1 MPKENKKRGRRDER
15 KKRKHEHE
23 HEHPAEEE
31 KVQHKRSRI
40 EDQQDFVAFAADGAD
55 KNGEEQQAQAGPDGD
70 MVFYGMLDEEEQ
82 EYFKRADDL
91 LELNQFEDPE
101 ARSLFLANVYREADG
116 KELKLANSQSCSRL
130 MERLIQLSDTK
141 QLKTLFQKFSGHF
154 LNLIQHRF
162 ASHCCEA
169 LFIQSAPVVSEE
181 LIHPPD
187 DAYIDPQDVQVS
199 MENLFLFAINELKGN
214 LGYLMTD
221 KFASHALRVLL
232 VVLAGEPL
240 ERTAHRSLLHS
251 KKKEKVTVVQAD
263 KNGNI
268 LESRSVPES
277 FIEAMEQMIKSS
289 VAGLDSTY
297 LRALATH
304 QTGNPALQLLVRLE
318 LGQFGKQR
326 AKDETSIIRTLLPD
340 DPITEGTDS
349 YKFLN
354 GQIYDPIGS
363 RLVETIVEF
372 APGKMFKALYR
383 ELFKERIGS
392 IARNEIAGYVVTKV
406 LARLSKEDLQD
417 AMEKIL
423 PQIPNMVER
432 NRTVVIKTL
441 IERCAARSVD
451 TAPIAA
457 KLETA
462 LSSPN
467 GFDITRLLR
476 LGEAVTADGGKATSN
491 GQAATNQSGSD
502 SLHGS
507 LLAQAMLAVDGP
519 LSALV
524 FDSLARLGT
533 PLALNVARSA
543 SASRALQ
550 GALTSPIATIIFRR
564 KMIQQFYG
572 HIGEMALDP
581 SASHV
586 IDAIWQ
592 GTHGLAFIRE
602 RIAEELAENE
612 AALRES
618 FVGRKVWRNWKM
630 DLYKRHRSEWVSQ
643 SRNNA
648 GDGAFV
654 PFPENGADKKKG
666 RGPKPGGIEAARARK
681 LAARQGQNKDRE
693 GDKKKGRERG
703 SHRANG
709 RA

>member
-1 MPKENKKRGRRDER
+1 MPKENKKRGRREER
-15 KKRKHEHE
+15 KKRKHEHRHVE
-23 HEHPAEEE
+23 DESQSKRTRLDDQNDYVALGGEPAENFGGE
-31 KVQHKRSRI
+31 QP
-40 EDQQDFVAFAADGAD
+40 DQTR
-55 KNGEEQQAQAGPDGD
+55 PDED

-82 EYFKRADDL
+82 EYFKRADEL

-101 ARSLFLANVYREADG
+101 SRSLFLANVYREADG

-141 QLKTLFQKFSGHF
+141 QLKNLFQKFSGHF

-169 LFIQSAPVVSEE
+169 LFIQSAPVVTEE
-181 LIHPPD
+181 LIHPPED
-187 DAYIDPQDVQVS
+187 QYIDPQDVQVS
-199 MENLFLFAINELKGN
+199 MENLFLYAINELEGN

-221 KFASHALRVLL
+221 RFASHALRVLL

-240 ERTAHRSLLHS
+240 ARSSHRSLLHS
-251 KKKEKVTVVQAD
+251 RKKEKVTISHAE
-263 KNGNI
+263 KPTENI
-268 LESRSVPES
+268 LESRSVPGS
-277 FIEAMEQMIKSS
+277 FIQAMEKMIKSS
-289 VAGLDSTY
+289 VAGLDTTY

-326 AKDETSIIRTLLPD
+326 AKDEASVIRTLLPD

-349 YKFLN
+349 YKFIN
-354 GQIYDPIGS
+354 GLIYDPIGS
-363 RLVETIVEF
+363 RLVECIVEF
-372 APGKMFKALYR
+372 APGKMFKALYKA
-383 ELFKERIGS
+383 LFRERIGS
-392 IARNEIAGYVVTKV
+392 LARNEVAGYVVMKV
-406 LARLSKEDLQD
+406 LERLSKEDLEE
-417 AMEKIL
+417 AMQLIL
-423 PQIPNMVER
+423 PQIPNMVDR

-441 IERCAARSVD
+441 IERCSARSVD
-451 TAPIAA
+451 TTPIAA

-462 LSSPN
+462 FSGPN

-476 LGEAVTADGGKATSN
+476 LGEAVTANGGNATSN
-491 GQAATNQSGSD
+491 GHTASSQTGSD

-519 LSALV
+519 LSALI

-533 PLALNVARSA
+533 PLALNIARSA

-550 GALTSPIATIIFRR
+550 GALTSPTATIIFRR
-564 KMIQQFYG
+564 KVIQQFYG

-654 PFPENGADKKKG
+654 PFPDTAADKKKG
-666 RGPKPGGIEAARARK
+666 KTARTGIEAARARK
-681 LAARQGQNKDRE
+681 LAAKQGKNKDRE
-693 GDKKKGRERG
+693 ADHRNGKERA
-703 SHRANG
+703 SHRAAG

>member
-1 MPKENKKRGRRDER
+1 MPKDNKKRGRREER
-15 KKRKHEHE
+15 KKRKHEHRHVE
-23 HEHPAEEE
+23 DESQSKRTRLDDQNDYVALGGEPAENFGGE
-31 KVQHKRSRI
+31 QP
-40 EDQQDFVAFAADGAD
+40 DQAR
-55 KNGEEQQAQAGPDGD
+55 PDED

-82 EYFKRADDL
+82 EYFKRADEL

-101 ARSLFLANVYREADG
+101 SRSLFLANVYREADG

-141 QLKTLFQKFSGHF
+141 QLKNLFQKFSGHF

-169 LFIQSAPVVSEE
+169 LFIQSAPVVTEE
-181 LIHPPD
+181 LIHPPED
-187 DAYIDPQDVQVS
+187 QYIDPQDVQVS
-199 MENLFLFAINELKGN
+199 MENLFLYAINELEGN

-221 KFASHALRVLL
+221 RFASHALRVLL

-240 ERTAHRSLLHS
+240 ARSSHRSLLHS
-251 KKKEKVTVVQAD
+251 RKKEKVTISHAE
-263 KNGNI
+263 KPTENI
-268 LESRSVPES
+268 LESRSVPGS
-277 FIEAMEQMIKSS
+277 FIQAMEKMIKSS
-289 VAGLDSTY
+289 VAGLDTTY

-326 AKDETSIIRTLLPD
+326 AKDEASIIRTLLPD

-349 YKFLN
+349 YKFIN
-354 GQIYDPIGS
+354 GLIYDPIGS
-363 RLVETIVEF
+363 RLVECIVEF
-372 APGKMFKALYR
+372 APGKMFKALYKA
-383 ELFKERIGS
+383 LFRERIGS
-392 IARNEIAGYVVTKV
+392 LARNEVAGYVVMKV
-406 LARLSKEDLQD
+406 LERLSKEDLEE
-417 AMEKIL
+417 AMQLIL
-423 PQIPNMVER
+423 PQIPNMVDR

-441 IERCAARSVD
+441 IERCSARSVD
-451 TAPIAA
+451 TTPIAA

-462 LSSPN
+462 FSGPN

-476 LGEAVTADGGKATSN
+476 LGEA
-491 GQAATNQSGSD
+491 
-502 SLHGS
+502 
-507 LLAQAMLAVDGP
+507 
-519 LSALV
+519 
-524 FDSLARLGT
+524 
-533 PLALNVARSA
+533 
-543 SASRALQ
+543 
-550 GALTSPIATIIFRR
+550 
-564 KMIQQFYG
+564 QFYG

-654 PFPENGADKKKG
+654 PFPDTAADKKKG
-666 RGPKPGGIEAARARK
+666 KTARTGIEAARARK
-681 LAARQGQNKDRE
+681 LAAKQGKNKDRE
-693 GDKKKGRERG
+693 ADHRNGKERA
-703 SHRANG
+703 SHRAAG

>member
-1 MPKENKKRGRRDER
+1 MPKENKKRGRREER
-15 KKRKHEHE
+15 KKRKLEHHQDE
-23 HEHPAEEE
+23 DENHT
-31 KVQHKRSRI
+31 KRSRL
-40 EDQQDFVAFAADGAD
+40 EDQNDYVALGDAGAE
-55 KNGEEQQAQAGPDGD
+55 NFGGELQEQARPDED

-82 EYFKRADDL
+82 EYFKRADEL

-101 ARSLFLANVYREADG
+101 SRALFLANVYREADG

-141 QLKTLFQKFSGHF
+141 QLKNLFQKFSGHF

-169 LFIQSAPVVSEE
+169 LFIQSAPIVTEE
-181 LIHPPD
+181 MIHPPED
-187 DAYIDPQDVQVS
+187 QYMDPQDVQVS
-199 MENLFLFAINELKGN
+199 MENLFLYAINELDGN

-221 KFASHALRVLL
+221 RFASHTLRVLL

-240 ERTAHRSLLHS
+240 ERSAHRSLLHS
-251 KKKEKVTVVQAD
+251 KKKEKVTVAQAE
-263 KNGNI
+263 KSGNI

-277 FIEAMEQMIKSS
+277 FYPALEKMIKNS

-304 QTGNPALQLLVRLE
+304 QTGNPVLQLLVRLE

-326 AKDETSIIRTLLPD
+326 AKDDKSIIRTLLPD

-349 YKFLN
+349 YKFIN
-354 GQIYDPIGS
+354 GLIYDPIGS

-372 APGKMFKALYR
+372 APGKMFKALHR

-392 IARNEIAGYVVTKV
+392 MARNEIAGYVVTKV
-406 LARLSKEDLQD
+406 LERLSKEDLEE
-417 AMEKIL
+417 AMRLIL

-432 NRTVVIKTL
+432 GRTVVIRTL
-441 IERCAARSVD
+441 IERCSARSVD
-451 TAPIAA
+451 TTAIAA

-462 LSSPN
+462 FSGPN
-467 GFDITRLLR
+467 GFDIARLLR

-491 GQAATNQSGSD
+491 GQTATHQPGSD

-507 LLAQAMLAVDGP
+507 LLAQAMLAVEGP
-519 LSALV
+519 LSTLI

-533 PLALNVARSA
+533 PLALNMARSA
-543 SASRALQ
+543 AASRALQ

-564 KMIQQFYG
+564 KVIQQFYG

-586 IDAIWQ
+586 IDAVWQ

-630 DLYKRHRSEWVSQ
+630 DLYKRHRAEWVSQ
-643 SRNNA
+643 SRKHA

-654 PFPENGADKKKG
+654 PFPDETADTKKG
-666 RGPKPGGIEAARARK
+666 KGAAKSGIEAARARK
-681 LAARQGQNKDRE
+681 LAAKQGKNT
-693 GDKKKGRERG
+693 DKRKGKERW
-703 SHRANG
+703 SHRAAG

>member
-1 MPKENKKRGRRDER
+1 MPKENKKRGRREVR
-15 KKRKHEHE
+15 KKRKLEHT
-23 HEHPAEEE
+23 ADGEENE
-31 KVQHKRSRI
+31 HKRTRV
-40 EDQQDFVAFAADGAD
+40 EDLENQLDYVALGGEDAQ
-55 KNGEEQQAQAGPDGD
+55 KLGEEQQAPEGPAGD

-82 EYFKRADDL
+82 EYFKRADEL
-91 LELNQFEDPE
+91 LELNQFEDAE

-141 QLKTLFQKFSGHF
+141 QLKNLFQKFSGHF

-169 LFIQSAPVVSEE
+169 LFIQSAPIVSEE
-181 LIHPPD
+181 LIHPPE

-199 MENLFLFAINELKGN
+199 MENLFLYAINELEGN

-221 KFASHALRVLL
+221 KFASHTLRVLL

-240 ERTAHRSLLHS
+240 ERSAHKSLLHS
-251 KKKEKVTVVQAD
+251 KKKEKVTVAQSE
-263 KNGNI
+263 KNENI

-277 FIEAMEQMIKSS
+277 FIESMEKMIKNS

-304 QTGNPALQLLVRLE
+304 QTGNPVLQLLVRLE
-318 LGQFGKQR
+318 LDKFGKQR
-326 AKDETSIIRTLLPD
+326 AKDESSIIRTLLPD

-354 GQIYDPIGS
+354 GLIYDPIGS

-372 APGKMFKALYR
+372 APGKMFKALYK
-383 ELFKERIGS
+383 ELFKQRMGTL
-392 IARNEIAGYVVTKV
+392 ARNEIAGYVVTKV
-406 LARLSKEDLQD
+406 LGRLSKEDLQD
-417 AMEKIL
+417 ATELIL
-423 PQIPNMVER
+423 SQIPNMMER
-432 NRTVVIKTL
+432 NRTVVIRTL

-462 LSSPN
+462 LSGPN

-476 LGEAVTADGGKATSN
+476 LGEAVTGDGGKATSN
-491 GQAATNQSGSD
+491 GQTAANPSGSD

-507 LLAQAMLAVDGP
+507 LLAQAMLTVDGP

-533 PLALNVARSA
+533 PLALNMARSA
-543 SASRALQ
+543 SPSRALQ

-654 PFPENGADKKKG
+654 PFPESTVDKKKG
-666 RGPKPGGIEAARARK
+666 KGAKSGIEAARARK
-681 LAARQGQNKDRE
+681 LAAKQGKNKDRE
-693 GDKKKGRERG
+693 GDKKKGKERA

-709 RA
+709 KA

>member
-15 KKRKHEHE
+15 KKRKHEH
-23 HEHPAEEE
+23 HAEEE
-31 KVQHKRSRI
+31 KSQHKRTRV
-40 EDQQDFVAFAADGAD
+40 EDQQDFVALAEPGAE
-55 KNGEEQQAQAGPDGD
+55 KNGEAQAGPDGD

-141 QLKTLFQKFSGHF
+141 QLKNLFQKFSGHF

-181 LIHPPD
+181 LIHPPED
-187 DAYIDPQDVQVS
+187 DYIDPQDVQVS
-199 MENLFLFAINELKGN
+199 MENLFLYAINELQGN

-221 KFASHALRVLL
+221 RFASHALRVLL

-251 KKKEKVTVVQAD
+251 KKKEKVTVAQAE

-268 LESRSVPES
+268 LESRTVPES
-277 FIEAMEQMIKSS
+277 FYQAMDEMIKNS

-354 GQIYDPIGS
+354 GQLYDPIGS

-392 IARNEIAGYVVTKV
+392 VARNEIAGYVVTKV
-406 LARLSKEDLQD
+406 LGRLSKEDLQD

-432 NRTVVIKTL
+432 NRTVVIRTL
-441 IERCAARSVD
+441 IERCVARSVD

-491 GQAATNQSGSD
+491 GQAAANQSGSD

-507 LLAQAMLAVDGP
+507 LLAQAMLTVDGP

-524 FDSLARLGT
+524 FDSLAGLGT

-654 PFPENGADKKKG
+654 PFPEDGEDRKKG
-666 RGPKPGGIEAARARK
+666 GGAKSGIEAARARK

-693 GDKKKGRERG
+693 GDRKKGKERG

>member
-1 MPKENKKRGRRDER
+1 MPKENKKRGRREER
-15 KKRKHEHE
+15 KKRKLEHHQDDDE
-23 HEHPAEEE
+23 N
-31 KVQHKRSRI
+31 QNKRSRL
-40 EDQQDFVAFAADGAD
+40 EDQDNFVALG
-55 KNGEEQQAQAGPDGD
+55 NGHTENLGGEQQDQAGLGGD

-82 EYFKRADDL
+82 EYFKRADEL
-91 LELNQFEDPE
+91 LELNQFEDLE
-101 ARSLFLANVYREADG
+101 SRALFLANVYREADG

-130 MERLIQLSDTK
+130 MERLIQLSDVK
-141 QLKTLFQKFSGHF
+141 QLKVLFQKFSGHF

-181 LIHPPD
+181 MIHPPED
-187 DAYIDPQDVQVS
+187 QYIDPQDVQVS
-199 MENLFLFAINELKGN
+199 MENLFLYAINELEGN
-214 LGYLMTD
+214 LGFLMTD
-221 KFASHALRVLL
+221 RFASHALRVLL

-240 ERTAHRSLLHS
+240 ERSAHRSLLHS
-251 KKKEKVTVVQAD
+251 KKKEKVTVAQAE
-263 KNGNI
+263 KSGNI
-268 LESRSVPES
+268 LESRAVPDS
-277 FIEAMEQMIKSS
+277 FIQTLEKTIRNS

-304 QTGNPALQLLVRLE
+304 QTGNPVLQLLVRLE

-326 AKDETSIIRTLLPD
+326 AKDENSIIRTLLPD

-349 YKFLN
+349 YKFIN
-354 GQIYDPIGS
+354 GLIYDPIGS

-372 APGKMFKALYR
+372 APGKTFKALHK

-392 IARNEIAGYVVTKV
+392 MARNEIAGYVVAKV
-406 LARLSKEDLQD
+406 LERLSKEDLEE
-417 AMEKIL
+417 AMRLIL

-432 NRTVVIKTL
+432 NRTVVIRTL
-441 IERCAARSVD
+441 IERCSARSID
-451 TAPIAA
+451 TTPIAA

-462 LSSPN
+462 FSGPN
-467 GFDITRLLR
+467 GFDIARLLR
-476 LGEAVTADGGKATSN
+476 LGEAVTGDGGKATSN
-491 GQAATNQSGSD
+491 GQTASHQPSSD
-502 SLHGS
+502 GLHGS
-507 LLAQAMLAVDGP
+507 LLAQAMLAVEGP
-519 LSALV
+519 LSALI

-533 PLALNVARSA
+533 PLALNMARSA
-543 SASRALQ
+543 AASRALQ

-564 KMIQQFYG
+564 KVIQQFYG

-630 DLYKRHRSEWVSQ
+630 DLYKRHRSEWVTQ
-643 SRNNA
+643 SRSTA

-654 PFPENGADKKKG
+654 PFPEDTADRKKG
-666 RGPKPGGIEAARARK
+666 KGAKSGGIEAARARK
-681 LAARQGQNKDRE
+681 VAAKLGKNRE
-693 GDKKKGRERG
+693 TDKKGKQRG
-703 SHRANG
+703 SHRAGG